1 MGAVSSRQNPEGV
14 QGRMVSDELSVMRDR
29 GRMIFF
35 ETLPSTN
42 TWALEHLDELN
53 HGDVVWTRRQTGGR
67 GRLGRMWSA
76 VESGSL
82 TCSFILRDHSIVPLA
97 ANLGQLAACA
107 VLDCLWEYGIPHGMV
122 KWPNDVMVDDGKMS
136 GVLVEQGCGVG
147 DYVVGVGLNVNLAAE
162 DFAGFG
168 LDRPAISMSMVTG
181 KPHDLEKV
189 LSVLAKRFSGW
200 VGRVRE
206 EGLNPLWA
214 MWGRHDWLTGRR
226 ISVTMVDHV
235 VDGVYLGVDELGRLR
250 LRLSS
255 GVEERCWT
263 GDVERV
269 KADGVQPAED

>member
-1 MGAVSSRQNPEGV
+1 M
-14 QGRMVSDELSVMRDR
+14 SDELNVT

-42 TWALEHLDELN
+42 TWALEHLDELD
-53 HGDVVWTRRQTGGR
+53 HGDVVWTRMQIGGR
-67 GRLGRMWSA
+67 GRLGRKWSA

-82 TCSFILRDHSIVPLA
+82 TCSFVLRDLSIVPLA

-107 VLDCLWEYGIPHGMV
+107 VLDCLWEYGVTKGMV

-136 GVLVEQGCGVG
+136 GVLVEQGREAG
-147 DYVVGVGLNVNLAAE
+147 DYVVGVGLNVNLSAE

-168 LDRPAISMSMVTG
+168 LDRPAISMRMVTG
-181 KPHDLEKV
+181 KPYDLEKV
-189 LSVLAKRFSGW
+189 LSVLTKRFGGW
-200 VGRVRE
+200 VGRARE

-226 ISVTMVDHV
+226 ITVAIADTILE
-235 VDGVYLGVDELGRLR
+235 GLYLGVDEMGRLR
-250 LRLSS
+250 VRLSS

-269 KADGVQPAED
+269 RVDRVLPAEE